1 MGCCYSRLEKEEMVS
16 RCQSR
21 KRYMKQLVKA
31 RHAFS
36 ASHSMYLRSLKTT
49 GSALLQF
56 ATAETTLHH
65 PHHHLPP
72 TLPSQPPPQTPALQ
86 PPPPPPMSQ
95 TSETWTT
102 TSSTTNTTPL
112 PPPPPPPPSSTWDFW
127 DPFMPSSTRS
137 GTVDYNDND
146 EWENM
151 STTIASETAVTTT
164 VGDASV
170 AAPPS
175 AVSGFSKISGSTGTT
190 SEMAVVV
197 STRIK
202 DLMEII
208 KELDEYFLQAA
219 DSGGKL
225 SALLEIP
232 ACTFPG
238 QGPSGKVHGYGKNL
252 SPLFSSW
259 SSTPKL
265 NMFGKFGCD
274 DMGGVSAIDGGL
286 IAGSHCS
293 TVERLYAWEKKLYQ
307 EVKNMEGLKI
317 EHAKRAE
324 QLRKME
330 INRSDY
336 MKTEK
341 VKKDVEKLESRM
353 MVSSQAIESTSDEI
367 VKLREKELSP
377 QLVEIV
383 KGLMVMWRSLYECH
397 QVQMHIVQQLKY
409 LNVIPSTGPTSEI
422 HRQAVLQLELEIQQW
437 HLAFCNLIK
446 SQRDY
451 VQSLTGWLRLSVFN
465 FGKTPLSQTKQD
477 SAIYSLCEEWHLL
490 VDNAPDKVASEGIKA
505 LLTAVHAIVVQQ
517 ADEQKQKKRSES
529 SFKELEK
536 KMVELRAI
544 ERKVG
549 PFSSSSSGKDP
560 VSDKRAKVETLRAK
574 TEEERGKFEKS
585 IGVTRAMTLSNL
597 QIGLPHVFQ
606 AVTGFANVWTHG
618 FETVYNHAKRPEEDH
633 EDDYVPTVFDNFSA
647 NVVVNGSTVNLGLW
661 DTAGQEDYN
670 RLRPLSYRGADVFIL
685 AFSLISKASY
695 ENVSKKWIPELKH
708 YAPGVPIVLVGT
720 KLDLRDDKQFFVDH
734 PGATPITTAQGEEL
748 KKTIG
753 APEYVECS
761 SKTQLN
767 VKQVFDAAIKVVL
780 QPPKTKKKKGKGQ
793 KACSIL

>member
-1 MGCCYSRLEKEEMVS
+1 MGCCYSRLEKEEMVA
-16 RCQSR
+16 RCKAR
-21 KRYMKQLVKA
+21 KRYMKQFVKA
-31 RHAFS
+31 RHFFS
-36 ASHSMYLRSLKTT
+36 ASHCMYLRSLKST

-65 PHHHLPP
+65 HLHPPPNHHHHKPP
-72 TLPSQPPPQTPALQ
+72 TLPSPPRPQ
-86 PPPPPPMSQ
+86 PPMSP
-95 TSETWTT
+95 TSQTWTT
-102 TSSTTNTTPL
+102 TTSTTTTPL
-112 PPPPPPPPSSTWDFW
+112 PPPPPPPASSTWDFW
-127 DPFMPSSTRS
+127 DPFMPSSSTRS
-137 GTVDYNDND
+137 GTVDDDNND
-146 EWENM
+146 EEWEDM
-151 STTIASETAVTTT
+151 STTIPSETAVTT
-164 VGDASV
+164 SV
-170 AAPPS
+170 AAPPPPPS
-175 AVSGFSKISGSTGTT
+175 SSTATT
-190 SEMAVVV
+190 SEMQVVV
-197 STRIK
+197 STKIK

-225 SALLEIP
+225 SALLEVP
-232 ACTFPG
+232 ASTLPG
-238 QGPSGKVHGYGKNL
+238 QRSSGKVHGYGRNL

-259 SSTPKL
+259 SSTPKS
-265 NMFGKFGCD
+265 NVFGKFGCD
-274 DMGGVSAIDGGL
+274 DMIGDSPVGGGL
-286 IAGSHCS
+286 IVGSHCS
-293 TVERLYAWEKKLYQ
+293 TVERLYAWEKKLFQ
-307 EVKNMEGLKI
+307 EVKNMEGLKM

-330 INRSDY
+330 IKRSDY

-341 VKKDVEKLESRM
+341 VKKEVEKLESRM

-367 VKLREKELSP
+367 VKLREEELYP
-377 QLVEIV
+377 QLVELV
-383 KGLMVMWRSLYECH
+383 KGSMGMWRSLYECH

-409 LNVIPSTGPTSEI
+409 LHVIPSTEPTSEI
-422 HRQAVLQLELEIQQW
+422 HRQAVLQLELEVQQW

-451 VQSLTGWLRLSVFN
+451 IQSLTGWLRLSLFQ
-465 FGKTPLSQTKQD
+465 FGKTPLSQNKQD
-477 SAIYSLCEEWHLL
+477 SAIYTLCEEWHR
-490 VDNAPDKVASEGIKA
+490 VVENAPDKVASEGIKA
-505 LLTAVHAIVVQQ
+505 LLAAIHAIVVQLG
-517 ADEQKQKKRSES
+517 DEHKQKKRSES

-536 KMVELRAI
+536 KMTELRSL
-544 ERKVG
+544 ERKLG
-549 PFSSSSSGKDP
+549 PFSGSASGKDP
-560 VSDKRAKVETLRAK
+560 VGDKRAKVEMLRAK
-574 TEEERGKFEKS
+574 TEDERGKFEKS

-606 AVTGFANVWTHG
+606 AVTGFANVWAQG
-618 FETVYNHAKRPEEDH
+618 FESVYNHAKKPEEVQ
-633 EDDYVPTVFDNFSA
+633 DDYVPTVFDNFSA

-708 YAPGVPIVLVGT
+708 YAPGVPIILVGT

-734 PGATPITTAQGEEL
+734 PGATPITSAQGEEL

-753 APEYVECS
+753 APEYIECS

-780 QPPKTKKKKGKGQ
+780 QPPKMKKKKGKAQ